1 MAKLFAFRL
10 AGKVKKSRAWYRVN
24 ATRELTG
31 GTKVGTTAEIKRKV
45 SKTVLRIT
53 QIHSVVTIF

>member
-45 SKTVLRIT
+45 RKN
-53 QIHSVVTIF
+53 